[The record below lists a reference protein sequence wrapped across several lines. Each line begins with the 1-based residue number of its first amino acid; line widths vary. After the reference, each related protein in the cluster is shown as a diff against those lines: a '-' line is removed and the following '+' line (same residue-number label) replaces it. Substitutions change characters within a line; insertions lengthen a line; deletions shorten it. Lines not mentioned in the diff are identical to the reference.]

1 MGWRKY
7 FLSNGLIFSMF
18 SFRVIGKAWLRRK
31 EFRVSGSKDKILES
45 KRKEGGKNRNGK
57 ILSSSLLFLCNVLI
71 SSSVISPLSSF
82 VEYFFSLSLYLYFSR
97 STIFL
102 FSNKYTCMETRPFAD
117 WKRTPCACTGSTYIV
132 DTPCL
137 EHVSTTTPNAKY
149 EVFLADGVRERLLRR
164 CLSNLFPLFTVN
176 RVSVRYVI
184 RQFQRLFV
192 LWLVP
197 LNHLFCLPSLVI
209 FIIFKRSDSFFDLKW
224 NNYLVGSFDF
234 SKAGFF

>member
-1 MGWRKY
+1 
-7 FLSNGLIFSMF
+7 MF

-197 LNHLFCLPSLVI
+197 LNHLFYLPSLVI
-209 FIIFKRSDSFFDLKW
+209 FIIFKRFVFRFKT
-224 NNYLVGSFDF
+224 
-234 SKAGFF
+234 K